1 MDLRKGGK
9 YITAG
14 LKLTL
19 GHLLREKFSLMAFH
33 RKFGIFSEKELGKW
47 ANFPGVTQF
56 FVIFMTLSLLL
67 FSSFLL
73 RGT

>member
-14 LKLTL
+14 LKLTV
-19 GHLLREKFSLMAFH
+19 GHLLGEKFSLMSFH
-33 RKFGIFSEKELGKW
+33 RKFGIFLEKELGKW

-56 FVIFMTLSLLL
+56 LVIFMTLSLFL